1 MKARLAV
8 FASVVLLLAS
18 SAVRV
23 DAQKPAD
30 ALDSIDAEWAGIQT
44 DLLEV
49 RRMPDNTVRIR
60 WRWRNTSAKSVH
72 MFSSDEAR
80 DALKLNTYLID
91 PANKKKHLAV
101 TDAGGKVIGTAL
113 GYLDLDAHG
122 AISVWAKFP
131 APPAGVD
138 KLTVVIARTPP
149 FEDVV
154 LK

>member
-1 MKARLAV
+1 MRARLAV
-8 FASVVLLLAS
+8 ALAVVVLA
-18 SAVRV
+18 ATAPRV

-30 ALDSIDAEWAGIQT
+30 ALDSVDAEWSGVQT

-49 RRMPDNTVRIR
+49 KRMTDNTVRVR
-60 WRWRNTSAKSVH
+60 WRWRNTGTKAVH
-72 MFSSDEAR
+72 LFSSDEAR
-80 DALKLNTYLID
+80 NALKVDSYLID

-101 TDAGGKVIGTAL
+101 TDSSGKVIGTAL
-113 GYLDLDAHG
+113 GYLDLEPKG

-138 KLTVVIARTPP
+138 KITVVIAKTPP
-149 FEDVV
+149 FEDVS